1 MKDRL
6 WERLLGFLLS
16 RYEIPL
22 WKQSL
27 VNYDRKAL
35 SRALGNVVSRIAV
48 WGCKPE
54 PHKFLISFNI
64 SLIADFRPAV
74 RPS

>member
-1 MKDRL
+1 MNRL

-27 VNYDRKAL
+27 VNMIERLFPAPL
-35 SRALGNVVSRIAV
+35 EMWFRALQYPIFAGLVGVLAQ
-48 WGCKPE
+48 G
-54 PHKFLISFNI
+54 
-64 SLIADFRPAV
+64 
-74 RPS
+74 